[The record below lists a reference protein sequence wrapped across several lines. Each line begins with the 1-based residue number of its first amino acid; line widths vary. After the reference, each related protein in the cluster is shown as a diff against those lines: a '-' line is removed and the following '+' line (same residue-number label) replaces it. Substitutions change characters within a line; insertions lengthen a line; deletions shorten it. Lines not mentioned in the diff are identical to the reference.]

1 MTNAAT
7 LSRVPQYLYPNPTNG
22 NILIGSIGAA
32 PSPLGGSSTVVV
44 RGIGTNPGGVQYHN
58 SVSGGGLISGITG
71 STGGMAFSVYS
82 GAIGSEVYTEEM
94 RITSNG
100 NLLLN
105 TTATPVS
112 GGATIVVGNFGTNPG
127 GVELV
132 AASNNG
138 GGLILPAAAGGI
150 QFYTFTGAA
159 GSETYSA
166 ALLSLTKPGT
176 NATGNLAM
184 SGNITAT
191 LEITAYFSDMR
202 LKDNVRPITNAMD
215 KVSAINGVYYN
226 PNQVA
231 EDLLNESR
239 TSTKVGLIAQEVEAV
254 MPQVIRAAPFDINPD
269 GTSKSGEHYKTVQ
282 YEKLVPLLVEAI
294 KELDARVAKLEANQK
309 SN

>member
-32 PSPLGGSSTVVV
+32 PAPLGGSSTVVV
-44 RGIGTNPGGVQYHN
+44 RGIGTNPGGVQVHN
-58 SVSGGGLISGITG
+58 SGSGGGLISGITG
-71 STGGMAFSVYS
+71 STAGMAFSVYS
-82 GAIGSEVYTEEM
+82 GAIGAETYTEEM

-105 TTATPVS
+105 TTATPVG
-112 GGATIVVGNFGTNPG
+112 GGATIVVGSFGTNPG
-127 GVELV
+127 GIELV
-132 AASNNG
+132 GASNNG
-138 GGLILPAAAGGI
+138 GGLVLPVAAGGI

-159 GSETYSA
+159 GAETYSS
-166 ALLSLTKPGT
+166 ALMTLTKPGT
-176 NATGNLAM
+176 NATGNLAI
-184 SGNITAT
+184 SGNVTAT

-215 KVSAINGVYYN
+215 KVAAINGVYYN
-226 PNQVA
+226 PNQIA
-231 EDLLNESR
+231 EELLQESR

-269 GTSKSGEHYKTVQ
+269 GTSKSGENYKTVQ

-294 KELDARVAKLEANQK
+294 KELDARVAKLEANQRT
-309 SN
+309 S